1 LVPGNFF
8 DEVMGAAAVARQRLP
23 LVAAAL
29 EDGRIDD
36 AVAHYAT
43 MLRDQA
49 GLVVTSMRANGAL
62 TEPEDA

>member
-1 LVPGNFF
+1 
-8 DEVMGAAAVARQRLP
+8 MGAAAIARQRLP

-49 GLVVTSMRANGAL
+49 GLVVTRMRANGAL
-62 TEPEDA
+62 TEPEDT